1 MENSLYKREIKK
13 TDEEIVILT
22 AGEKDFCHYTSGR
35 SRQNL
40 WAGVEEEL

>member
-1 MENSLYKREIKK
+1 MHLVDKTEWKIHFIKERLKK

-40 WAGVEEEL
+40 